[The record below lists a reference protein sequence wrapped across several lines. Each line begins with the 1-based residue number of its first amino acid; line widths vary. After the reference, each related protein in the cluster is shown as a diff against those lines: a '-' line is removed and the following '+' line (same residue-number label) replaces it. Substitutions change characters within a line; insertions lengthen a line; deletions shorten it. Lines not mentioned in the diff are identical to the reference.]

1 MEWIEP
7 NYNLVDITEYEM
19 MLEKRRSTED
29 FVVKFFKNWE
39 SNDITDKLVVI
50 CKDLV
55 TDQRLQRIV
64 NEAFTYSSLV
74 NFSRSFRKM
83 CSELFSGEIED
94 THVTALLAFSIVLDR
109 TMKAQP
115 WYSSSELFTTL
126 IESLVE
132 ASFDATNFDWNRG
145 HRDMLKAL
153 KLTMLIISPAL
164 LFFYFL
170 YK

>member
-1 MEWIEP
+1 
-7 NYNLVDITEYEM
+7 
-19 MLEKRRSTED
+19 
-29 FVVKFFKNWE
+29 
-39 SNDITDKLVVI
+39 
-50 CKDLV
+50 
-55 TDQRLQRIV
+55 
-64 NEAFTYSSLV
+64 
-74 NFSRSFRKM
+74 M

-145 HRDMLKAL
+145 HRDMLKTL

>member
-19 MLEKRRSTED
+19 MLEKRRLTED

-39 SNDITDKLVVI
+39 SNDITDK
-50 CKDLV
+50 LV

-74 NFSRSFRKM
+74 NFSRSYRKM

-115 WYSSSELFTTL
+115 WYSSSKLFTTL

-132 ASFDATNFDWNRG
+132 ASFDATNFDWNGG
-145 HRDMLKAL
+145 HRDMLKTL